1 MSEIEILHNRF
12 CQYSEVFKGNTKASI
27 KWLRSEFKSF
37 LKYSNVESIA
47 EVNRVVI
54 EDWILKGKMENNWAP
69 KTVKTRLQAVSLFL
83 DWCLRENLLKE
94 NYVKDIPKPKI
105 PTRIP
110 KNLTKAEAMNL
121 LDWARN
127 YPYEYKFERTRGVA
141 IIATFIYTGVRKEE
155 LRNIRVQDIDLEN
168 KSLFIHN
175 GKGDKDR
182 IIPLHQNLIYHL
194 EQYLKDRKRL
204 NKCCPY
210 FFTAM
215 RQDSR
220 MGDLVIKRLI
230 LKLKKASKIDFYPHL
245 LRHTF
250 ATLMLD
256 GGCNLYALSKMLG
269 HSDIKT
275 TTIYLSASKAHLQ
288 EQISKHPID
297 F

>member
-1 MSEIEILHNRF
+1 MNEIEILHNRF

-27 KWLRSEFKSF
+27 KWLKREFKSF
-37 LKYSNVESIA
+37 LKYSNVQLLE
-47 EVNRVVI
+47 EVNREVI
-54 EDWILKGKMENNWAP
+54 EDWILKGKLDHNWAP

-83 DWCLRENLLKE
+83 DWCLRDKLIEENF
-94 NYVKDIPKPKI
+94 VRDIPKPKI

-110 KNLTKAEAMNL
+110 KNLSKAETMNL
-121 LDWARN
+121 LDWTRN
-127 YPYEYKFERTRGVA
+127 YPYEYKFERTRAVA
-141 IIATFIYTGVRKEE
+141 IINTFIYTGIRKEE
-155 LRNIRVQDIDLEN
+155 LRNLRIQDVDIEN
-168 KSLFIHN
+168 KTLFVYN

-182 IIPLHQNLIYHL
+182 IIPLHVNLISVL

-204 NKCCPY
+204 KKCCPF

-220 MGDLVIKRLI
+220 MGDLVIRRLI
-230 LKLKKASKIDFYPHL
+230 KKIRDKSKIYFYPHL

-288 EQISKHPID
+288 EQISKHPLDI
-297 F
+297 

>member
-1 MSEIEILHNRF
+1 MSEIEILHHRF
-12 CQYSEVFKGNTKASI
+12 CQYSEVFKGNTKATI
-27 KWLRSEFKSF
+27 RWLKSEFRSF
-37 LKYSNVESIA
+37 LKFSDVQSLKQ
-47 EVNRVVI
+47 VDRTVI
-54 EDWILKGKMENNWAP
+54 EDWILKGKIEHNWAA
-69 KTVKTRLQAVSLFL
+69 KTVKTRLQAMSLFL
-83 DWCLRENLLKE
+83 DWCVRENHIKG
-94 NYVKDIPKPKI
+94 NCIHDIPKPKL

-110 KNLTKAEAMNL
+110 KNLSKEQAMHL
-121 LDWARN
+121 LDWTRN
-127 YPYEYKFERTRGVA
+127 YPYNYNFERTRAIA

-155 LRNIRVQDIDLEN
+155 LRNLRWQDIDLVN
-168 KSLFIHN
+168 KTLFVFN

-182 IIPLHQNLIYHL
+182 IVPLHQNLIFIL
-194 EQYLKDRKRL
+194 EQYLKDRRRL

-220 MGDLVIKRLI
+220 MGDSVVKRLI
-230 LKLKKASKIDFYPHL
+230 LKLRNKSKINFHPHI

-288 EQISKHPID
+288 EQIEMHPLT